1 MAAISLERC
10 SLDLP
15 IYGTINRSLKGAI
28 MSGVTGGSIAHA
40 SRRVSVVEAVKE
52 VSLELRDGDRLGL
65 VGHNGAGKT
74 SLLKLMAGIY
84 TPSSGRCDVQGRRVS
99 LLDMTMGLDMEAT
112 GLENIRLRGL
122 MQGLDRQQLRELT
135 PAICEFSGLGEF
147 LRLPV
152 RTYSSGML
160 LRLAFAIVSQV
171 EAEVL
176 LMDEWIGVGDADFM
190 RQADKRLH
198 ELVDKANILVL
209 ASHNADLVRDVCNLV
224 ARLEHGRL
232 VALDRTG

>member
-1 MAAISLERC
+1 MAGILLEHC

-15 IYGTINRSLKGAI
+15 IYGTINRSLKGRLLG
-28 MSGVTGGSIAHA
+28 GVAGGSIAHA
-40 SRRVSVVEAVKE
+40 SRRVSIVEAVKD
-52 VSLELRDGDRLGL
+52 VSFELRDGDRLGL

-84 TPSSGRCDVQGRRVS
+84 SPTAGRCEVQGRRVS
-99 LLDMTMGLDMEAT
+99 LLDMTMGLDLEAT

-122 MQGLDRQQLRELT
+122 MQGMDSARLRELT

-147 LRLPV
+147 LHLPV

-209 ASHNADLVRDVCNLV
+209 ASHNADLVRDVCNVV
-224 ARLEHGRL
+224 ARMEHGRL
-232 VALDRTG
+232 VALDRTA

>member
-1 MAAISLERC
+1 MVRIVLDNC
-10 SLDLP
+10 SLSLP
-15 IYGTINRSLKGAI
+15 VYGTINRSLKGALL
-28 MSGVTGGSIAHA
+28 SGATGGNIARATRRIHA
-40 SRRVSVVEAVKE
+40 VEAVKD

-84 TPSSGRCDVQGRRVS
+84 SPTSGRCAVRGRRVS
-99 LLDMTMGLDMEAT
+99 LLDMTMGLDPEAT

-122 MQGLDRQQLRELT
+122 MQGLDSARLKELT

-147 LRLPV
+147 LHLPV

-160 LRLAFAIVSQV
+160 LRLAFSIISQAD
-171 EAEVL
+171 AEIL
-176 LMDEWIGVGDADFM
+176 LMDEWLGVGDAEFM

-198 ELVDKANILVL
+198 ELVDQANILVL
-209 ASHNADLVRDVCNLV
+209 ASHNADLVRDVCNVV
-224 ARLEHGRL
+224 ARMEHGRL
-232 VALDRTG
+232 LALERRG